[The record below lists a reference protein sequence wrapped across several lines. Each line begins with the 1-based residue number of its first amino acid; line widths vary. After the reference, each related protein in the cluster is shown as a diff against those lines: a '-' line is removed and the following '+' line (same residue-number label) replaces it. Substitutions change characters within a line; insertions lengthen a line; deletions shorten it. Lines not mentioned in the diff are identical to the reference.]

1 MNTVWTILIALL
13 LFGLVIFLHEFGH
26 FFTAKLFGIKVNEF
40 ALGMGPKLI
49 SFGKGET
56 KYSLRLL
63 PIGGFCAMEGEDED
77 STDPRAFNRQK
88 VWKRIIVVAAGAI
101 MNLILGFFL
110 LLALR
115 AQADYFLSN
124 TIHSV
129 GDAVTYTDGAS
140 LEAGDKVVSINGFR
154 IFCEFDMNYALSQYG
169 GEPLDFVVKRG
180 GQTVDVPGVKINFKQ
195 VTGKDN
201 QYAFYIEELPKTV
214 GSVITQAAKYTVS
227 IGRIVWVS
235 LIDLI
240 RGRYGL
246 DAVSGPVGTVEIIG
260 EAASAGANFKESLN
274 NLIWVMAMITVN
286 LGIFNL
292 LPIPALDGGR
302 LLFLVIEA
310 IRRKPVPPK
319 YEGWVH
325 AAGFVLL
332 IGLMLVVTF
341 NDVLKLFGK

>member
-154 IFCEFDMNYALSQYG
+154 IFCDFDMNYALS
-169 GEPLDFVVKRG
+169 
-180 GQTVDVPGVKINFKQ
+180 
-195 VTGKDN
+195 
-201 QYAFYIEELPKTV
+201 
-214 GSVITQAAKYTVS
+214 
-227 IGRIVWVS
+227 
-235 LIDLI
+235 
-240 RGRYGL
+240 
-246 DAVSGPVGTVEIIG
+246 
-260 EAASAGANFKESLN
+260 
-274 NLIWVMAMITVN
+274 
-286 LGIFNL
+286 
-292 LPIPALDGGR
+292 
-302 LLFLVIEA
+302 
-310 IRRKPVPPK
+310 
-319 YEGWVH
+319 
-325 AAGFVLL
+325 
-332 IGLMLVVTF
+332 
-341 NDVLKLFGK
+341 